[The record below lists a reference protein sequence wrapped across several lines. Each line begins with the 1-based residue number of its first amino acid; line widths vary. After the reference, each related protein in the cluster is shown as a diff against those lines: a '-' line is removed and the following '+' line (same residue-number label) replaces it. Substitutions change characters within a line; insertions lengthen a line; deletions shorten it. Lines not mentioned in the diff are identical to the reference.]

1 MRDDGSGQ
9 TSDERLSRGYVQVYT
24 GDGKGKTTAALGLAL
39 RASGHGMRTYIG
51 QFMKGQHYGE
61 LEALCDH
68 PLITVEQYGDVRCI
82 RREEVT
88 PEHVAQ
94 ARRGLERAREAM
106 LGLGL
111 GPVLVGQYDVV
122 VLDEVNVAIW
132 FGLLTVEEVLAF
144 LDERPAH
151 VEVILTGRR
160 APQELIERADLVTE
174 MLPVKHYYQQ
184 GVMARKGIER

>member
-1 MRDDGSGQ
+1 MSGS
-9 TSDERLSRGYVQVYT
+9 RLSRGYVQVYT

-61 LEALCDH
+61 LDALRDH
-68 PLITVEQYGDVRCI
+68 PLITIEQYGDVRCI
-82 RREEVT
+82 HREEVT

-106 LGLGL
+106 LGLKGC
-111 GPVLVGQYDVV
+111 YDVV

-144 LDERPAH
+144 LDQRPEH

-174 MLPVKHYYQQ
+174 MREVKHYYQQ
-184 GVMARKGIER
+184 GVLAREGIER

>member
-1 MRDDGSGQ
+1 MSGK
-9 TSDERLSRGYVQVYT
+9 RLSRGYVQVYT

-61 LEALCDH
+61 LEALRDH
-68 PLITVEQYGDVRCI
+68 PYVTIEQYGDVRCI

-106 LGLGL
+106 LSGR
-111 GPVLVGQYDVV
+111 YDIV

-144 LDERPAH
+144 LDEKPGE
-151 VEVILTGRR
+151 VELVLTGRR
-160 APQELIERADLVTE
+160 APDPLIERADLVTE
-174 MLPVKHYYQQ
+174 MREVKHYYQQ
-184 GVMARKGIER
+184 GVGARKGIER